1 MSFRTKIYPWL
12 MVLTGLLMLTISNGL
27 ANSVISLFDKSLL
40 KEFGWTTGELKFREF
55 VTLGVSAGLI
65 FFSGSLI
72 DRFGAKRLMLVG
84 TGIMTLAYT
93 LYGRVQ
99 SKEHLYGVHGLF
111 ALALIT
117 AGTISCIVLVSSWF
131 KEKRGLAL
139 GITLMGTSL
148 AGFIFPVPLT
158 KFIQE
163 VGWRSAAGYLA
174 ILPALMFVW
183 TLFFVRNKPS
193 DLGLVSFGQTTT
205 QDTPAENLLQ
215 TGMSFEEARRTVIM
229 WLIAVSG
236 MFTFYSLLGMLSN
249 TFLYMLELGFTE
261 VNAAQALTLFS
272 LFSLSGKFI
281 ISSLTDYF
289 SPYRIFALCCTGMFL
304 GSLGYSLMSPVV
316 VWYAIPF
323 TAFCWGGLYTLY
335 NLVSVK
341 TFGLKAIGKIN
352 GVVSVLES
360 IGAAL
365 GPWVIGLIH
374 DQTGTY
380 QMGFISVNVILFF
393 CAILSFQ
400 FKKYALVD

>member
-1 MSFRTKIYPWL
+1 MSFRAKAYPWF
-12 MVLTGLLMLTISNGL
+12 MVLTGLMMLTISNGL

-55 VTLGVSAGLI
+55 VTLGISAGLI

-72 DRFGAKRLMLVG
+72 DRFGAKRMMLVG

-99 SKEHLYGVHGLF
+99 SKEHLYAIHGLF

-139 GITLMGTSL
+139 GITLVGTSM

-158 KFIQE
+158 QFIKE

-174 ILPALMFVW
+174 ILPAAMFVW
-183 TLFFVRNKPS
+183 TLLFVRNKPT
-193 DLGLVSFGQTTT
+193 DIGLAPYGQASTNNA
-205 QDTPAENLLQ
+205 PSENLLQ
-215 TGMSFEEARRTVIM
+215 TGMGFEEARRTVIM

-236 MFTFYSLLGMLSN
+236 MFTFYSLLGILSN
-249 TFLYMLELGFTE
+249 TFLYMLELGYTE

-272 LFSLSGKFI
+272 LFSLTGKFV

-289 SPYRIFALCCTGMFL
+289 SPYRIFALCCTGMFI
-304 GSLGYSLMSPVV
+304 GSLGYSLMSATV

-335 NLVSVK
+335 NLMSVK
-341 TFGLKAIGKIN
+341 TFGLKSIGKIN
-352 GVVSVLES
+352 GIISVFES
-360 IGAAL
+360 VGAAL
-365 GPWVIGLIH
+365 GPWIIGLFH

-380 QMGFISVNVILFF
+380 QMGFISVNIILFF
-393 CAILSFQ
+393 CALLSFR
-400 FKKYALVD
+400 FKKYALVN